1 MCVCLSVCV
10 CCVCVC
16 KCVCVVC
23 VCKCVCVVCVCA
35 SVCVLCVCVQVCVC
49 CVCVC
54 KCVCVVCVCASVCV
68 CVCEELYICVTHLLS
83 SWDIFSTRM
92 EDQGAAPSMATST
105 SRVHCTSTEGTV
117 GGGGAQVGGASAA
130 PLSSPTV
137 RLP

>member
-1 MCVCLSVCV
+1 MCVSVCL
-10 CCVCVC
+10 
-16 KCVCVVC
+16 
-23 VCKCVCVVCVCA
+23 
-35 SVCVLCVCVQVCVC
+35 CVL

-54 KCVCVVCVCASVCV
+54 KCVCVVCVCASV

-92 EDQGAAPSMATST
+92 EDQGAAPSMATSM

-117 GGGGAQVGGASAA
+117 GGGGAQVGGASSA